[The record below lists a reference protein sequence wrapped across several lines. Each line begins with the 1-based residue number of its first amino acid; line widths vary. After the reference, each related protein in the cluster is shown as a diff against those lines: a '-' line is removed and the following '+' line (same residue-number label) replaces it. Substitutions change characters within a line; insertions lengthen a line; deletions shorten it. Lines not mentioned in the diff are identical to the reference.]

1 MELFSTLLESARR
14 EKEWS
19 LRRLQRELVEAH
31 DRKVS
36 YSFLGAIEKG
46 RRVPSYDLACTLASV
61 FEIEVRRA
69 LHATFNSRMQQDQQR
84 EVKNIEETIKKW
96 RIADLSS
103 DEVISGQ
110 NRDAS

>member
-19 LRRLQRELVEAH
+19 LRRLQRELAEAH
-31 DRKVS
+31 DKKVS

-61 FEIEVRRA
+61 FRIEVQRA
-69 LHATFNSRMQQDQQR
+69 LHAAFNSRMQQDQR
-84 EVKNIEETIKKW
+84 SEVRKIEEAIKKW
-96 RIADLSS
+96 RIANLSS
-103 DEVISGQ
+103 DEVISG
-110 NRDAS
+110 

>member
-19 LRRLQRELVEAH
+19 LRRLQRELAETH

-36 YSFLGAIEKG
+36 YSFLGAVEKG

-61 FEIEVRRA
+61 FGIEVRRA
-69 LHATFNSRMQQDQQR
+69 LHATFNSRTQQDQRR
-84 EVKNIEETIKKW
+84 EAEYIEETIMKW
-96 RIADLSS
+96 QIADLSS
-103 DEVISGQ
+103 DEVISG
-110 NRDAS
+110 